1 MKRTGGEK
9 TALVF
14 WKCFLK
20 LKWIWSF
27 PFETPICC
35 LLFWLCQQKKIAD
48 FLLRVELFFTY
59 AQTSLIQ
66 IARGIRSFRITEY
79 FKDQF
84 LNTSK
89 SLEQGS
95 VTKTKD
101 NSWNGVLLPFS
112 VSLPIPFP
120 QSIARLEGLRSRSQS
135 GTITLAP
142 ILRDSWC
149 RAECWCP
156 KWTSVPIVVEEL
168 SSYRVPFL
176 GIICSE

>member
-1 MKRTGGEK
+1 MLPEIKVNMK
-9 TALVF
+9 LSF
-14 WKCFLK
+14 WNPNL
-20 LKWIWSF
+20 LSF
-27 PFETPICC
+27 VLTLATKENS
-35 LLFWLCQQKKIAD
+35 WLPSS
-48 FLLRVELFFTY
+48 VELFFTY

-101 NSWNGVLLPFS
+101 NSWNGVLLSFS
-112 VSLPIPFP
+112 VSLPIPFL
-120 QSIARLEGLRSRSQS
+120 QSIARPEGLRSRSQR

-142 ILRDSWC
+142 NPRDSWC

-156 KWTSVPIVVEEL
+156 QWTSVPIVLEEL
-168 SSYRVPFL
+168 SSYNVRFL
-176 GIICSE
+176 GTICSE